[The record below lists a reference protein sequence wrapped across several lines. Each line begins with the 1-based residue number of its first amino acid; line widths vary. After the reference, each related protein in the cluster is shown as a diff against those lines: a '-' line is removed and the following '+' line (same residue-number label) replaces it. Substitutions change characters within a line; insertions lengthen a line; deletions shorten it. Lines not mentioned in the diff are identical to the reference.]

1 MSQTTATQS
10 DHRQSDELD
19 QERRDL
25 LQTLRTHRE
34 LLIGTARGLSE
45 EQARA
50 RSTVSELSVG
60 GLIKHVSATE
70 EQWAAFITDGAA
82 AFGLSDDV
90 PQEEQYAAWADGF
103 SLTDEDTLEG
113 VIAEYR
119 QVAERTDALVATV
132 DLDAG
137 HELPEA
143 PWFTPGEVRSARR
156 SLLHIVAETSQHA
169 GHADIVR
176 EAIDG
181 QKSMG

>member
-1 MSQTTATQS
+1 MTQTTATAIDDQPLS
-10 DHRQSDELD
+10 RERQ
-19 QERRDL
+19 DL

-34 LLIGTARGLSE
+34 FLIGTARGLSE

-70 EQWAAFITDGAA
+70 AQWAAFVIDGAA
-82 AFGLSDDV
+82 AFGLSDDG
-90 PQEEQYAAWADGF
+90 PEEDQYAAWADGF
-103 SLTDEDTLEG
+103 SLTDEDTLEA

-119 QVAERTDALVATV
+119 EVAERTDALVATV

-137 HELPEA
+137 HPLPEA

-156 SLLHIVAETSQHA
+156 SFLHIVAETSQHA
-169 GHADIVR
+169 GHADIIR
-176 EAIDG
+176 EAVDG